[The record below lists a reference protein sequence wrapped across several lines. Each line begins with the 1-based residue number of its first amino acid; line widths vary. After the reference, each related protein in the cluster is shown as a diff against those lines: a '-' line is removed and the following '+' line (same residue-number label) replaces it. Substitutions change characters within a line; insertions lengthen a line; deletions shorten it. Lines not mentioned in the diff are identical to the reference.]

1 MSPLTLS
8 TPCVLRRLLRQD
20 YPSGA
25 TGSPLSRQKI
35 RAVTACSPSTVEVG
49 VDYRNDQ

>member
-20 YPSGA
+20 YPDGA

-35 RAVTACSPSTVEVG
+35 RAVTCVFALNSGGRCGLP
-49 VDYRNDQ
+49 Q